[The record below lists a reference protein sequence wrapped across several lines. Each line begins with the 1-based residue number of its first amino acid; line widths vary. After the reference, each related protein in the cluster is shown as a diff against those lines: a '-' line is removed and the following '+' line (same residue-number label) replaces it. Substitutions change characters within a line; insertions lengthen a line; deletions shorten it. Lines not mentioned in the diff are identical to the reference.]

1 VGDELRFDGRVAVVT
16 GAGRGIGRAHA
27 MLLGARGASVVV
39 NDLGGSKDGVGSN
52 AGPAASVADEIIANG
67 GAAVG
72 DTNDVS
78 TESGSS
84 AIVDTAL
91 ARFGRIDIVVNNAG
105 IIRWADLPQ
114 ADVTSLQRTLDVH
127 LIGSF
132 NVTRAAWPHM
142 MEQGYGRVVMT
153 TSTGIF
159 GLPGN
164 LAYAA
169 AKAGLV
175 GMTRNLTLTGAKHGI
190 KVNLVAPVAYTRM
203 GGAAGSDPDPAEAP
217 PTMAPALVAPIVAYL
232 CHETCPVSGEMYAA
246 GGGRFARIFIAST
259 NGFVPADGEPTPE
272 DVADNWST
280 INDEAGYYVPADL
293 PAWAGQYLK
302 HLAP

>member
-1 VGDELRFDGRVAVVT
+1 VADELRFDGRVAVVT

-27 MLLGARGASVVV
+27 LLLGARGASVVV
-39 NDLGGSKDGVGSN
+39 NDLGSSKAGVGSD
-52 AGPAASVADEIIANG
+52 AGPAASVADEIVAAG
-67 GAAVG
+67 GAALG

-78 TESGSS
+78 TESGAS
-84 AIVDTAL
+84 AIVDAAL
-91 ARFGRIDIVVNNAG
+91 TRFGRIDIVVNNAG

-114 ADVTSLQRTLDVH
+114 ADLASLQQTLDVH
-127 LIGSF
+127 LLGSF
-132 NVTRAAWPHM
+132 NVTRAAWPRM

-169 AKAGLV
+169 AKSGLV
-175 GMTRNLTLTGAKHGI
+175 GMARNLTLSGAKHGI

-217 PTMAPALVAPIVAYL
+217 PNMAPALVAPIVAYL
-232 CHETCPVSGEMYAA
+232 CHETCPVSGEIYAA

-259 NGFVPADGEPTPE
+259 GGYVAAGGDPTPE
-272 DVADNWST
+272 DVADHWSR

-293 PAWAGQYLK
+293 PTWAAEYLK
-302 HLAP
+302 HLG